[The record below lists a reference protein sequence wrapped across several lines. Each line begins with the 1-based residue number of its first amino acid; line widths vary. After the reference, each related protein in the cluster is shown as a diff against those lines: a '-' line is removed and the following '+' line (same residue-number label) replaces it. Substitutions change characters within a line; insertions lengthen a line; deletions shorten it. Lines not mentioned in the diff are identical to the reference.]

1 MDLELEWIELLLLA
15 LIAMGGGFVQRVTGF
30 GLGIF
35 VMLFLPFLFE
45 AHSDAAAISSL
56 FSFGASTYNAIRKRK
71 DIPFKTVMPALA
83 AALVTIPISVYLAKF
98 ITADFFDILL
108 GIVLI
113 LLSIYFLFFNNRI
126 KIRPT
131 VVNGAIAGSLGG
143 TLTGLFSTGGPP
155 IVLYLTNA
163 TDDPKVYFAATQFYF
178 AVTSLYA
185 TGTRAIN
192 GIITWELLLYALIGM
207 VGCLLGNL
215 LGKFV
220 FERFNGKQL
229 KTVIYIAMIVSGVLM
244 LL

>member
-1 MDLELEWIELLLLA
+1 MVNGTFVIDAHCHIYPEKIAARAVAGTDAFYGTTARCPQGTVAELLDVGA
-15 LIAMGGGFVQRVTGF
+15 RAGTDHFIVQSVATTPKQVRSINEFIA
-30 GLGIF
+30 
-35 VMLFLPFLFE
+35 
-45 AHSDAAAISSL
+45 
-56 FSFGASTYNAIRKRK
+56 ASVAQ
-71 DIPFKTVMPALA
+71 
-83 AALVTIPISVYLAKF
+83 S
-98 ITADFFDILL
+98 
-108 GIVLI
+108 
-113 LLSIYFLFFNNRI
+113 
-126 KIRPT
+126 
-131 VVNGAIAGSLGG
+131 GG